1 MLTQL
6 ENDIVKLKERVNNE
20 KIQNSKTLEIRQG
33 QTVQYGQ
40 EIQIMHFHSGAYLFG
55 KISVS
60 EFD

>member
-40 EIQIMHFHSGAYLFG
+40 EI
-55 KISVS
+55 
-60 EFD
+60 